1 MFQEFRKFIAR
12 GNVIDLAVGIIMGT
26 AFTAIVN
33 SLVRDILMP
42 PIGVII
48 GGLDFS
54 EYYLNLSGS
63 DYPSLAAAQ
72 AAGAATINYGTFIN
86 VVINFLIVSVAV
98 FLLVRQVNRLYQ
110 RTADKPSPAPA
121 RQEVLLEEIRD
132 LLRDPPRRDA

>member
-1 MFQEFRKFIAR
+1 MLQEFRKFIAR
-12 GNVIDLAVGIIMGT
+12 GNVIDLAVGLIMGT
-26 AFTAIVN
+26 AFTSIVN

-54 EYYLNLSGS
+54 GYYLNLSGG

-72 AAGAATINYGTFIN
+72 AAGAATVNYGTFIN
-86 VVINFLIVSVAV
+86 AVINFFIISAAV

-110 RTADKPSPAPA
+110 RTANEPSPAPS

-132 LLRDPPRRDA
+132 LLRDRAR

>member
-1 MFQEFRKFIAR
+1 MLQEFRKFIAR
-12 GNVIDLAVGIIMGT
+12 GNVIDLAVGLIMGT
-26 AFTAIVN
+26 AFTGIVN

-54 EYYLNLSGS
+54 EYYLNLSGG

-86 VVINFLIVSVAV
+86 VVINFFIISAAV

-110 RTADKPSPAPA
+110 RTASEPSPAPS

-132 LLRDPPRRDA
+132 LLRDRPR